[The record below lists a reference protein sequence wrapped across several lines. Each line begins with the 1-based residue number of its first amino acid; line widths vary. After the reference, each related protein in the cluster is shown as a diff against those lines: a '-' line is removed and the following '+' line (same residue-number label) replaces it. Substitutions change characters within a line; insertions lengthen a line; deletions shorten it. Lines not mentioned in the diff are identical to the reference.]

1 MANHKPRLENLKPFT
16 GKGDP
21 RNGRKPKGVE
31 HSSTRLLRILKVLVK
46 MKNPANGKLEKFSV
60 LEQMDLK
67 VIARVL
73 KTGDVAA
80 YKELIDRLEGRVP
93 QPVAATMAITAT
105 DNPFEKFTDD
115 QLAQIIEAGKS
126 QIIPGSTQGNDQA

>member
-1 MANHKPRLENLKPFT
+1 MPRKGGVPENLKPFSNGYDPKR
-16 GKGDP
+16 GK
-21 RNGRKPKGVE
+21 KPKGVE

-115 QLAQIIEAGKS
+115 QLEQIIEAGKS
-126 QIIPGSTQGNDQA
+126 QVMPGSTKGNDQA

>member
-1 MANHKPRLENLKPFT
+1 
-16 GKGDP
+16 
-21 RNGRKPKGVE
+21 
-31 HSSTRLLRILKVLVK
+31 

-93 QPVAATMAITAT
+93 HPVAATMAITAT